1 MKSTRWTLSAFDWLK
16 GLIIFVGTPVLTLIQ
31 QLIPDW
37 TPFLTDHF
45 GKSGG
50 IIAQAALAALVT
62 YILKQFGTDDNKV
75 AAKQLTKQGVTLV
88 EPAPPQQ
95 P

>member
-37 TPFLTDHF
+37 TPFLTSHL

-50 IIAQAALAALVT
+50 LIAQAAIGALVT
-62 YILKQFGTDDNKV
+62 YILKQFSTDDTKV
-75 AAKQLTKQGVTLV
+75 AVKQLTKQGVTLT
-88 EPAPPQQ
+88 EKTNNE
-95 P
+95 